1 VRISLPPSLVAANDP
16 TEEKLAIYRDMT
28 PAQRAAITAAVCRSA
43 AALLALHPD
52 PQRVLDLESPLPPSS
67 IAALRRLR
75 GG

>member
-1 VRISLPPSLVAANDP
+1 MLTSLPPSLRAANDP
-16 TEEKLAIYRDMT
+16 TAEKLAAYRDMT
-28 PAQRAAITAAVCRSA
+28 PEERAAITAAVCRAA

>member
-1 VRISLPPSLVAANDP
+1 VRISLPPSLIATNDP
-16 TEEKLAIYRDMT
+16 TEEKLALYRDMT

-52 PQRVLDLESPLPPSS
+52 RQRVLDLESPLPPSS

-75 GG
+75 NG